1 MDLSHNLI
9 KFKALNRSIGF
20 GVCVC
25 VVGVCFTL
33 RCSMREEQRAL
44 PLVCGACGCPPA
56 NPHIHSGS
64 YFVRHLQPRSSS
76 NNSPHPVVASLIR
89 SRATPPRPLTP
100 QPLTGDPH
108 WCLDAR
114 QGGLCASQGHTEA
127 PLLNSARRGG
137 RRVKTRV
144 GSVKDT
150 ATAFGEGEG
159 EGGRQKK
166 LKLGWQNRGRQYFKQ
181 GPG

>member
-76 NNSPHPVVASLIR
+76 NNSPHPVIASLIR
-89 SRATPPRPLTP
+89 SRRRETSTGVGGGESDPTPSPHPTPPSQETHTGASTP
-100 QPLTGDPH
+100 DRVA
-108 WCLDAR
+108 CV
-114 QGGLCASQGHTEA
+114 
-127 PLLNSARRGG
+127 RRRATL
-137 RRVKTRV
+137 RRRC
-144 GSVKDT
+144 
-150 ATAFGEGEG
+150 
-159 EGGRQKK
+159 
-166 LKLGWQNRGRQYFKQ
+166 
-181 GPG
+181 